1 MSGHGRRPRPE
12 PPEPLAA
19 PTIDSH
25 THLDACGCETDADC
39 SNMDTCRKDPEN
51 PEEYGCYATSCHE
64 EGYCTNDLIEADAA
78 GALDVQLGI
87 PEDRLRDHNGNG
99 LEIIVHV
106 VDASIATEEQSE
118 ATLNNNRLIALY
130 GGGDHIVIDLD
141 DPPDF
146 LVKLKQ
152 TVDFKQVLTECAAT
166 PVNGVPKPGDDEEAT
181 DE

>member
-1 MSGHGRRPRPE
+1 MQRASVQPASVHTFSASIFFLCAWASSSDVIGCCSGT
-12 PPEPLAA
+12 LA
-19 PTIDSH
+19 PY
-25 THLDACGCETDADC
+25 G
-39 SNMDTCRKDPEN
+39 SNAKFRSLN
-51 PEEYGCYATSCHE
+51 H
-64 EGYCTNDLIEADAA
+64 
-78 GALDVQLGI
+78 
-87 PEDRLRDHNGNG
+87 
-99 LEIIVHV
+99 
-106 VDASIATEEQSE
+106 ASIATEEQSE

-146 LVKLKQ
+146 LAKLKQ